1 MYNSIRFAT
10 LQLHSANET
19 EASTIY
25 KTKAIYENDYF
36 IIHQSEIIKF
46 YNSNHEVKKIIRD
59 KSRKVKGD
67 YPEVLEKFIWHLN

>member
-25 KTKAIYENDYF
+25 KTKAVYENDYF
-36 IIHQSEIIKF
+36 IMHQHDIVKF
-46 YNSNHEVKKIIRD
+46 YNSNHEVKKVIRD
-59 KSRKVKGD
+59 KSAGAHGE
-67 YPEVLEKFIWHLN
+67 YSEILEKFIWHLN